1 MIFMASKFSY
11 FIRTLRVVFSV
22 WKKVVD
28 KTYWNATAKTNILGF
43 ALLVQHAKIGVISF
57 LKVKNYKPVSYPFML
72 WNRFTGINAQKE
84 LEVMIKKAIKP
95 ELIQYAL
102 NYILIQ
108 KWTCLLNIPW
118 LLIDANLFDQFFW
131 LTSKQYF
138 KNSVA
143 VKISKSKDR

>member
-57 LKVKNYKPVSYPFML
+57 LKVKNYKPVPIHSCCEIDLQVLMH
-72 WNRFTGINAQKE
+72 
-84 LEVMIKKAIKP
+84 KK
-95 ELIQYAL
+95 
-102 NYILIQ
+102 N
-108 KWTCLLNIPW
+108 
-118 LLIDANLFDQFFW
+118 
-131 LTSKQYF
+131 
-138 KNSVA
+138 
-143 VKISKSKDR
+143 

>member
-57 LKVKNYKPVSYPFML
+57 LKVKNYKPVPYPFML

-84 LEVMIKKAIKP
+84 LEVLIKKTNKTRINSICTKLSFNSQVDMFIEYPLAINWCK
-95 ELIQYAL
+95 LVWSIFL
-102 NYILIQ
+102 
-108 KWTCLLNIPW
+108 
-118 LLIDANLFDQFFW
+118 
-131 LTSKQYF
+131 
-138 KNSVA
+138 
-143 VKISKSKDR
+143 VKIRL

>member
-57 LKVKNYKPVSYPFML
+57 LKVKNYKPVPYPFML

-84 LEVMIKKAIKP
+84 LEVLNDKKAIKP

-102 NYILIQ
+102 NYLWIQ
-108 KWTCLLNIPW
+108 KRTVQDMFIEYSLVINRCKLVWSIFLVN
-118 LLIDANLFDQFFW
+118 
-131 LTSKQYF
+131 K
-138 KNSVA
+138 
-143 VKISKSKDR
+143 